1 MAFSLCGRCGIASNA
16 SRFERA
22 RRRGIEKAA
31 GKEVVCRAMELVDP
45 RKLKGQV
52 PARRVSRSPKR
63 GERSFTTRRRI
74 RGERRGGGRLK
85 GHCVPHP
92 PRFFE
97 GESSVHRLGMY
108 GCT

>member
-74 RGERRGGGRLK
+74 RGERRGGAGVEGQR
-85 GHCVPHP
+85 GPHP
-92 PRFFE
+92 PCLSQ
-97 GESSVHRLGMY
+97 GE
-108 GCT
+108 